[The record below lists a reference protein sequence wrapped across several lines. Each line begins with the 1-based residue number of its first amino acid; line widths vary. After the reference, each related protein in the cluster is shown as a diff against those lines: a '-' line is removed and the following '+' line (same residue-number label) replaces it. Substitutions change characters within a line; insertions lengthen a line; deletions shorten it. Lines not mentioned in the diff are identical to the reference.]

1 MENYNFTIKRIHKET
16 SRDLTNLSL
25 SKQIK
30 DQKSKLV
37 NNKKIKAK
45 NLTKK
50 ELKITEQFGKKNM
63 QKNHGRKGHVGN
75 EYRSRGKLLKSNR
88 GNLISVL

>member
-1 MENYNFTIKRIHKET
+1 MLHHKEA
-16 SRDLTNLSL
+16 SRDLTNLGL

-75 EYRSRGKLLKSNR
+75 E
-88 GNLISVL
+88 